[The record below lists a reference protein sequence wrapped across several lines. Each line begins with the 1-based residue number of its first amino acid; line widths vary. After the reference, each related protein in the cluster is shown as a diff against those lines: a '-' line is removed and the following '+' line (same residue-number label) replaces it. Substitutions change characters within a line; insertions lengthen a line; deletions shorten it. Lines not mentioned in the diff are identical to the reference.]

1 MFQKKHYILL
11 LLLLSLSFSNTIASQ
26 VPEDANIEI
35 RKLANQATELMINE
49 KYEKSLVVSRIALTK
64 AIDINDDLLIA
75 RCYNIIAAN
84 FDGIAE
90 FEKAYFYYKK
100 GLIYA
105 DRTDNDELKN
115 WLYNN
120 LGNIYCFD
128 KKEYVTG
135 IYYYKKSL
143 EYSTKIGDSAQLVF
157 TNLNIAWAYFDIGN
171 YEKGYPYLQYINKY
185 HSKYGDQTTVV
196 ALNMLNGMYY
206 SHQNNNQKATTFF
219 KTAIK
224 LGIAEDEKSDLSF
237 SYQEYSRFLLK
248 NGDYKNAYINLC
260 KFNSLTTEINN
271 EEKIKKANI
280 AGINLEIDEYKREID
295 DIEDKY
301 KTKEQV
307 LIEKQSKNK
316 RISTIIIALLL
327 FIIIIFYFFTQNI
340 RLKQKNKLKDVQTK
354 IQENI
359 YNASVNGQEIER
371 KKIAAFLHDDI
382 SAILSSAGLHL
393 SVFTSK
399 NAITSEEITKTRSL
413 LKEAHD
419 KVRDLS
425 HQLIPS
431 LLARFGLYFSLKDLC
446 EKNSNSVIQ
455 FKYSSSVDDKT
466 RYKDAFEMKIYFIIA
481 ELFNN
486 IIKHSE
492 ATLAQIN
499 IEEKEGKLIIHIEDN
514 GKGFNNVKFN
524 SKDGFGLNQIRARI
538 NNIHGEI
545 KIISSENNGTKIKI
559 KTPIIYKS

>member
-1 MFQKKHYILL
+1 MFKKKHLL
-11 LLLLSLSFSNTIASQ
+11 LLLALLSFSNTLISQ
-26 VPEDANIEI
+26 IPADANKDVL
-35 RKLANQATELMINE
+35 KLTNQATKLLQNE
-49 KYEKSLVVSRIALTK
+49 KYEKSLVLSRIALTK
-64 AIDINDDLLIA
+64 AISINDDILIA

-105 DRTDNDELKN
+105 NRTNDDELKN

-128 KKEYVTG
+128 KKEYSTG

-143 EYSTKIGDSAQLVF
+143 DYSTKIGDSAQLVF

-196 ALNMLNGMYY
+196 ALNMLNGMYS
-206 SHQNNNQKATTFF
+206 SHKNNKQKATTFF

-295 DIEDKY
+295 TIEDKY

-307 LIEKQSKNK
+307 LIEKQSRNK

-327 FIIIIFYFFTQNI
+327 LIIIIFYFFTQNI

-354 IQENI
+354 VQENI

-371 KKIAAFLHDDI
+371 KKIANFLHDDI

-399 NAITSEEITKTRSL
+399 NAITHEEITKTRSL

-446 EKNSNSVIQ
+446 EKNSNSLIQ

-466 RYKDAFEMKIYFIIA
+466 RYKDAFEMKMYFIIT

-492 ATLAQIN
+492 ATLAQVN
-499 IEEKEGKLIIHIEDN
+499 IEEKEGALIIHIEDN
-514 GKGFNNVKFN
+514 GKGFNNIN
-524 SKDGFGLNQIRARI
+524 YNLEEGFGLNQIRARI